1 MALTLNISRSDDIV
15 VVQCSGRI
23 VFGDESDE
31 LRRAILNLLK
41 QSKRIVL
48 NLASIAYI
56 DSSGLDTL
64 VTSFISARNRK
75 AEIKFAAPSPFVRQ
89 VLTSTNLD
97 RLFTL
102 YESPEEA
109 VKAFVPHPEA
119 AGES

>member
-1 MALTLNISRSDDIV
+1 MALTLNISRTDDIV

-31 LRRAILNLLK
+31 LRRAILNLLN

-75 AEIKFAAPSPFVRQ
+75 AEIKFAALSPFVRQ
-89 VLTSTNLD
+89 LLTSTNLD
-97 RLFTL
+97 RLFAL

-109 VKAFVPHPEA
+109 VKAFVPHPEV